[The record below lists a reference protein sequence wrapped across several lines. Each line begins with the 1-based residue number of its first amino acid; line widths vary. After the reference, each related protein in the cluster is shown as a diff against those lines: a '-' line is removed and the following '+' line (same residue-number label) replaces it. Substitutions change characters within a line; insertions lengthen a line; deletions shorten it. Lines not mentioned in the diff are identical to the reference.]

1 VAHVLIGRTP
11 MGVPL
16 GWAHVRF
23 ANVWEARSAL
33 ELTGA
38 LPRLPRSL
46 APHRSTRALAC
57 QGAAGVSQAVAELRA
72 ADTAPERRPAPERP
86 RVSPDTLMARCC
98 AGSLLLQQ
106 RITVAPKVFTA
117 EYAPSPA
124 PAFGRGR
131 GRPGR
136 FGGPA
141 RGAGP
146 AHGAGPGRGAARGRG
161 AAAAR
166 GAAFVRGRGR
176 KMTWVRPPDAAPAA
190 PADAVAGAAP
200 ADAAASAAPADAAAS
215 APPADAA
222 APAAPADAAA
232 PAASADAAVK
242 P

>member
-1 VAHVLIGRTP
+1 VLIGRTP

-57 QGAAGVSQAVAELRA
+57 QGAEGCHKMLPSSGPLTRRLSG
-72 ADTAPERRPAPERP
+72 APHRSG
-86 RVSPDTLMARCC
+86 RVSHLTRWWRRCC

-200 ADAAASAAPADAAAS
+200 ADAAASAAPAEAAAS
-215 APPADAA
+215 ALPADAA
-222 APAAPADAAA
+222 APAAPADAAV